1 LIQRLRR
8 LFEQQQADE
17 ETQPMQPAYQPTDP
31 AVRIEHQIAASH
43 NILIEAIMAIE
54 QEVSRIAKEQHKTNT
69 QNENVIREAR
79 AAISLARSA
88 LNRPQV
94 SDRPSQIRPPGSV
107 AAASSAGAT
116 SDTRLIEALMPI
128 LDRIEAALESGSIQ
142 MAAIEDREA
151 REILRGWLE
160 GQRLIRER
168 LLALFEKESIRPI
181 TTVGQV
187 FDPYRHVAVETMY
200 DPSRPIG
207 TIVEERRRG
216 YEFGTGSAQ
225 RVLRFAE
232 VVVTKPG

>member
-1 LIQRLRR
+1 MIQRLRR
-8 LFEQQQADE
+8 LFEQQPPDE
-17 ETQPMQPAYQPTDP
+17 DTQPTQPIFHPPDP
-31 AVRIEHQIAASH
+31 ALRIEHQIAASH
-43 NILIEAIMAIE
+43 NILVEAITAIE

-88 LNRPQV
+88 LGRTQA
-94 SDRPSQIRPPGSV
+94 SDRPSQIRPPGSTP
-107 AAASSAGAT
+107 AASPADTT

-128 LDRIEAALESGSIQ
+128 LDSIEAALESGSVQI
-142 MAAIEDREA
+142 AAIQDVEA

-168 LLALFEKESIRPI
+168 LLALFEKEAIRPI
-181 TTVGQV
+181 STVGQV
-187 FDPYRHVAVETMY
+187 FDPYRHVAVETIY
-200 DPSRPIG
+200 DATRPTG

-216 YEFGTGSAQ
+216 YEFGTGSGQ

-232 VVVTKPG
+232 VVVTKPN

>member
-1 LIQRLRR
+1 
-8 LFEQQQADE
+8 
-17 ETQPMQPAYQPTDP
+17 MQPAFQPTDP
-31 AVRIEHQIAASH
+31 ALRIEHQIAASH

-79 AAISLARSA
+79 AAISLARGA
-88 LNRPQV
+88 LSRPQA
-94 SDRPSQIRPPGSV
+94 SERPSQIRPPGSV
-107 AAASSAGAT
+107 AAASSAPSASSAGGT
-116 SDTRLIEALMPI
+116 SDTRLFEALMPI
-128 LDRIEAALESGSIQ
+128 LDSIEVALESGSVQI
-142 MAAIEDREA
+142 AAIQDQQA
-151 REILRGWLE
+151 REMLRGWLE

-181 TTVGQV
+181 STVGQV

-200 DPSRPIG
+200 DPGRPAG

-216 YEFGTGSAQ
+216 YEFGTGSGQ